1 MRIFEYHSCLVS
13 TQQQSTNA
21 ETEKTTQTRV
31 TEEIGARVKVIK
43 QAEQLQAEVRTTTP
57 EPSKNPPNE
66 QGIASN
72 NSEKKFETF
81 HTKESGKNDAS
92 APHKGKS
99 NYRVRER
106 L

>member
-1 MRIFEYHSCLVS
+1 M
-13 TQQQSTNA
+13 
-21 ETEKTTQTRV
+21 

-57 EPSKNPPNE
+57 EPSKNPPHE

-81 HTKESGKNDAS
+81 HTKESGKNDVS
-92 APHKGKS
+92 AHKGKS
-99 NYRVRER
+99 NYRVSE
-106 L
+106 LEYKYY